1 MAFFLYLYMKNLQS
15 NEYPEYFGN
24 YISKVEIDDLIE
36 SLEDNLDN
44 FSNFIENLVPESK
57 YEFRYQPEK
66 WSIKEIVQ
74 HIIDAE
80 RIFAYRALRFARF
93 DATPLPGFEEDDYVS
108 VSKSDSRTMEDL
120 IREFVLVRKSTIALF
135 ESFTDEMLKNTGI
148 SSGKTSSVRALGF
161 VISGHCIHHQQV
173 IKERYL

>member
-1 MAFFLYLYMKNLQS
+1 MKNLQS

-24 YISKVEIDDLIE
+24 YITKVEIDDLIE
-36 SLEDNLDN
+36 ALEENLDN
-44 FSNFIENLVPESK
+44 FSNFIQNLVPESK

-93 DATPLPGFEEDDYVS
+93 DATPLPGFEENDYVP
-108 VSKSDSRTMEDL
+108 VSKSDDRTMEDL
-120 IREFVLVRKSTIALF
+120 IREFVLVRKSTIVLF
-135 ESFTDEMLKNTGI
+135 ESFTGEMLMNTGTA
-148 SSGKTSSVRALGF
+148 SGKVSSVRAIGF